1 MLRLYSQFGLVIAP
15 ERYFLGSASLPR
27 FDLIF
32 NAPCLK
38 LGGKLDLYMA
48 QAGAGTDHSH
58 WHEDCPISK
67 AASSIPGIR
76 LCFCICLLAPS
87 GALVFIMV
95 Y

>member
-38 LGGKLDLYMA
+38 LGGKLDLCMA

-67 AASSIPGIR
+67 AASSIPGIK
-76 LCFCICLLAPS
+76 LSFCICVFS
-87 GALVFIMV
+87 LVCLYFKGN
-95 Y
+95 